1 MRLVVGENE
10 VHAHQLYLHREG
22 LTPTA
27 IAVVFVPD
35 GPEKWLGYHMV
46 DQRPIGGLVDAEM
59 SLDHPLFYQPLG
71 VSSAVAFQKSVVL
84 ALQEVSTM
92 KSGEA

>member
-1 MRLVVGENE
+1 MMLLVGENE
-10 VHAHQLYLHREG
+10 VQAHQLDLHREG

-35 GPEKWLGYHMV
+35 GPEKWFGSYMV
-46 DQRPIGGLVDAEM
+46 NQRPIGGLVDAEM
-59 SLDHPLFYQPLG
+59 SLDQPLLDQPPG
-71 VSSAVAFQKSVVL
+71 SSAAVAFQKSVVL
-84 ALQEVSTM
+84 ALEEVSTM